1 MKTLEF
7 DGRKIHAFLPEGGA
21 RLKVWTHM
29 QADDAAALFEAA
41 GGGIALFAADG
52 YDWNADLSPWPA
64 KACFKG
70 GEDFAG
76 RAPAQLEWL
85 AGAIETAEQE
95 LADAVGVSRQTV
107 NFIETGR
114 YMPSIVVALKIARYF
129 GKHADE
135 IFLLEDD
142 D

>member
-1 MKTLEF
+1 MKNSV
-7 DGRKIHAFLPEGGA
+7 
-21 RLKVWTHM
+21 KV
-29 QADDAAALFEAA
+29 E
-41 GGGIALFAADG
+41 
-52 YDWNADLSPWPA
+52 
-64 KACFKG
+64 
-70 GEDFAG
+70 
-76 RAPAQLEWL
+76 RAIKNIIQ
-85 AGAIETAEQE
+85 QE

>member
-1 MKTLEF
+1 MKNS
-7 DGRKIHAFLPEGGA
+7 I
-21 RLKVWTHM
+21 KV
-29 QADDAAALFEAA
+29 E
-41 GGGIALFAADG
+41 
-52 YDWNADLSPWPA
+52 
-64 KACFKG
+64 
-70 GEDFAG
+70 
-76 RAPAQLEWL
+76 RAIKNITQ
-85 AGAIETAEQE
+85 QE